1 MIWII
6 PALAGI
12 LIVYFAMRSSRFR
25 HFAEPVLSVMV
36 AIGLASAF
44 VVWLT
49 DDNRKPAAEPSTTE
63 QPAPAITPD
72 QVAVEGMGF
81 ERHGTDLSFRA
92 IGTVRNTSGAFLDY
106 FKLTA
111 VLEDCAETPCRVIGE
126 DTALILARVPPG
138 ESHAISTFFT
148 FPNRLGTAPRTPRW
162 TTRIDSV
169 AGHKL

>member
-25 HFAEPVLSVMV
+25 HLAEPVLSVMV
-36 AIGLASAF
+36 AIGLGIAF
-44 VVWLT
+44 VVWMT
-49 DDNRKPAAEPSTTE
+49 DDNRKPSQDPAETE
-63 QPAPAITPD
+63 RPAPVITAEQLVLED
-72 QVAVEGMGF
+72 LGF
-81 ERHGTDLSFRA
+81 ERNGTDLSFKA
-92 IGTVRNTSGAFLDY
+92 TGSVRNTSDAFLDY

-111 VLEDCAETPCRVIGE
+111 ILEDCAETPCRLIGE

-148 FPNRLGTAPRTPRW
+148 FPNRLGAAPRTPRW

>member
-25 HFAEPVLSVMV
+25 RFAEPVLSVFV
-36 AIGLASAF
+36 AIGLMVAF
-44 VVWLT
+44 VIWLT
-49 DDNRKPAAEPSTTE
+49 DDNSNSASKPTTE
-63 QPAPAITPD
+63 RPAPLITPE
-72 QVAVEGMGF
+72 QLVLEGLGF
-81 ERHGTDLSFRA
+81 ERNGTDLSFRA
-92 IGTVRNTSGAFLDY
+92 TGSVRNTSGAFLDY

-111 VLEDCAETPCRVIGE
+111 ILEDCAETPCRLIGE

-138 ESHAISTFFT
+138 ESQSISTFFT
-148 FPNRLGTAPRTPRW
+148 FPNRLGPILRTPRW

-169 AGHKL
+169 SGHNL